1 MKQGTEE
8 GKRERSSDE
17 NPSVAVDGMYLG
29 ANKAAVSW
37 IQAAKHTKSG
47 LPS

>member
-8 GKRERSSDE
+8 DERERPNGE
-17 NPSVAVDGMYLG
+17 NLSIAIDGMYLG

-37 IQAAKHTKSG
+37 ICAAIHTVTG